1 MTFEEILARII
12 EVLQREGRVSYRA
25 LQRRFDLDDAYLE
38 DLKVELIEAK
48 QLARDENG
56 RILVWMGN
64 TITTAMP
71 ISAQE
76 ERSDFLPEVHTP
88 HEATAHVVPR
98 GPEAERRQLTVLFC
112 DLADSTRLAR
122 QLDPEDLRE
131 VIRAYQATCVEVI
144 QRFGG
149 YVAQYLGDGLLVY
162 FGYPQA
168 HEDDA
173 QRAVRTGL
181 GILEAMGTL
190 PTRLLR
196 DKSVRLAV
204 RIGIHTGL
212 VVVGEMGSGGRHEH
226 LALGDTPNLAA
237 RLQSLASPDTVVMSE
252 AAARLV
258 HGYFTCH
265 VLGPHALKGLETPVH
280 VSQVLGESAAQSRL
294 DVAGATG
301 LTPLVGREAEVT
313 LLRERWAQSAEGR
326 GQVVVLCGEAGI
338 GKSRLV
344 HVLTEQVVEAHT
356 PQPTVRC
363 SPYHTNSALYPVIEH
378 LQRLL
383 HWHRDA
389 TPDARLAA
397 LEQAL
402 QTAGLPVV
410 EVVPLVAALLSLPLP
425 ARYPPLTLSPQRQK
439 QQTQEALVAWLLA
452 EAAQQPVLA
461 IWEDLHWADP
471 STLELLGLLLDQ
483 VPTARLLLVLTC
495 RPEFRPPWAPR
506 SYVTPL
512 TLMRLLRPQ
521 VAELVLRVT
530 GGKPL
535 PAEVLQHIVA
545 KTDGI
550 PLFVEELVKMIRE
563 AGLVREEVERYVLTG
578 PLPPLA
584 VPTTLQDAL
593 MARLDRLAPV
603 KVVAQLGAVLGREFS
618 YTLLHAVTP
627 VDEATLQK
635 GLVKL
640 VEAELLYQRGT
651 PPQATYLFKHAL
663 VQDVAY
669 HSLLRSTRQQH
680 HQRVAQALEAQFP
693 EIVET
698 QPELVA
704 HHYTEAGLSESAIT
718 YWQRAGQQALARSAN
733 PEAVQHLTK
742 GLELLATLPTALVRT
757 QQELDLQIALGAA
770 LMGAKGW
777 AVPEV
782 EHAYARA
789 RVLCQQVGD
798 TSQLF
803 PILRGLGS
811 VYGSRGSLHT
821 ARELGEQLLELAQ
834 REAAPMLLLEAHESL
849 GNHVFF
855 LGEYPVARRHL
866 EQAIALADSSAQ
878 QALRLRHG
886 VVPGMTC
893 HAWIANVLW
902 CLGYP
907 VQAMQQIQDAL
918 HLAQSLD
925 HPHSLALARHLAAY
939 LHHRRREA
947 PAVQAQ
953 AEALLT
959 LATTQHMPLFVGMGT
974 YWRGWALAVQGQWEA
989 GRVQINQ
996 GLETVM
1002 AVGQKLGKTTCLLL
1016 LAEVM
1021 DQSSHVEEGRRLLA
1035 EAMAAFEANERGD
1048 MLTEVYRLQGE
1059 LLLRQTVPDA
1069 IQAETCFQQ
1078 ALTVARRQ
1086 QAKSWELRTAISLSR
1101 LWQQQGK
1108 RAEAYDLLAPVYG
1121 WFTEGFD
1128 TADLQE
1134 AKALLE
1140 DLG

>member
-1 MTFEEILARII
+1 MTFEEIVAQVID
-12 EVLQREGRVSYRA
+12 VLQREGRVSYRA
-25 LQRRFDLDDAYLE
+25 LQRRFDLDDAYLD

-48 QLARDENG
+48 QLASDEND
-56 RILVWMGN
+56 RILVWAPQAAP
-64 TITTAMP
+64 TVPPSTAQAAP
-71 ISAQE
+71 PGAVPAALTPQE
-76 ERSDFLPEVHTP
+76 AS
-88 HEATAHVVPR
+88 AHVAPSV
-98 GPEAERRQLTVLFC
+98 PEAERRQLTVLFC
-112 DLADSTRLAR
+112 DLADSIRLSQ

-131 VIRAYQATCVEVI
+131 VIRAYQATCVAVI
-144 QRFGG
+144 QGFAGH
-149 YVAQYLGDGLLVY
+149 VAQYLGDGLLVY
-162 FGYPQA
+162 FGHPQA

-181 GILEAMGTL
+181 GILEAMETL
-190 PTRLLR
+190 SPRLLR
-196 DKSVRLAV
+196 DTHVRLAV

-237 RLQSLASPDTVVMSE
+237 RLQGLAAPDTVVIS
-252 AAARLV
+252 AATARLV

-265 VLGPHALKGLETPVH
+265 DLGTHALKGFETPVH
-280 VSQVLGESAAQSRL
+280 VHQVVGASAAQSRL
-294 DVAGATG
+294 EAAEAMG
-301 LTPLVGREAEVT
+301 LTPLVGRKTEVT
-313 LLRERWAQSAEGR
+313 LLRERWAQSAEGL
-326 GQVVVLCGEAGI
+326 GQVVVLSGEAGI

-344 HVLTEQVVEAHT
+344 RVLTERVVEART
-356 PQPTVRC
+356 PRLTLRC
-363 SPYHTNSALYPVIEH
+363 SPYHTTSALYPVIEY

-383 HWHRDA
+383 HWHRNA
-389 TPDARLAA
+389 TPDARLAP

-402 QTAGLPVV
+402 QTAGLHVV

-425 ARYPPLTLSPQRQK
+425 APYPPLTLSPQRQK

-471 STLELLGLLLDQ
+471 STLELLGLLLEQ
-483 VPTARLLLVLTC
+483 VPTARLLLVVTC
-495 RPEFRPPWAPR
+495 RPEFRLSWAPR

-512 TLMRLLRPQ
+512 TLTRLLRPQ

-535 PAEVLQHIVA
+535 PSEVLQHIVA

-550 PLFVEELVKMIRE
+550 PLFVEELVKMILE
-563 AGLVREEVERYVLTG
+563 AGLVREEAERYVLTG

-618 YTLLHAVTP
+618 YTLLHAVAP

-635 GLVKL
+635 GLVNL

-663 VQDVAY
+663 VQDAAY

-742 GLELLATLPTALVRT
+742 GLELLATLPTASVRT

-777 AVPEV
+777 AAPEV

-789 RVLCQQVGD
+789 RVLCQQVGG

-803 PILRGLGS
+803 PILRGLGN

-821 ARELGEQLLELAQ
+821 ARALGEQLLELAQ
-834 REAAPMLLLEAHESL
+834 REAAPMLLLEAYESL

-866 EQAIALADSSAQ
+866 EQAIALADPSAQ

-886 VVPGMTC
+886 VGPGMTC

-925 HPHSLALARHLAAY
+925 HPHSLALARHLAAS

-959 LATTQHMPLFVGMGT
+959 LATTQPMPLFVGMGT

-989 GRVQINQ
+989 GRIQIDQ

-1002 AVGQKLGKTTCLLL
+1002 AVGQRLGKTTCLLL

-1108 RAEAYDLLAPVYG
+1108 QAEAYDLLAPVYG